1 MEYRIA
7 YAAPSVKTV
16 EFWGENEW
24 YWSLGGAFIY
34 RLVGEVLFNASNN
47 TGTRIG
53 TKITTVTAQTAY
65 LNGGEVATSGG
76 QVLITC

>member
-1 MEYRIA
+1 M
-7 YAAPSVKTV
+7 T
-16 EFWGENEW
+16 
-24 YWSLGGAFIY
+24 
-34 RLVGEVLFNASNN
+34 NN

-53 TKITTVTAQTAY
+53 TKITTVSAQTAY